1 MRYPEELE
9 LWLALYLQ
17 GNLDEPQKQ
26 KLQDWLNQNPA
37 HMELLRKLQKKTWQK
52 EIQQIALFD
61 QKRNW
66 QDVMK
71 RIARRHRVIL
81 IQRASI
87 AACIATLVCLS
98 CLFFLPESQQ
108 QEPVTIARIHPHE
121 VKLNTAS
128 GMSYSLDSTG
138 KIMTKETLLKSNGK
152 ELKFKP
158 RQQAN
163 AKVEW
168 NTVIVPRGTTYKVEL
183 SDQTEVTLNAESVLH
198 FPNYFEKDKKRE
210 IWLTGE
216 AYFNVTQDT
225 TRPFVVHSK
234 HLNVKVLGTKFNL
247 MAYEKADK
255 QQVTLIQ
262 GKVKVENEQGTEE
275 VILTP
280 EMQASFDKK
289 LRTINCKKVN
299 TSYYTAWQQDL
310 FAFRETPLREVMRT
324 LAQWYDFEVFF
335 QNPEVQDFTYTGKI
349 KRYETLNEVLENFRE
364 MNELEFSIRDKT
376 VVVSKVS

>member
-9 LWLALYLQ
+9 LWIALYLQ

-37 HMELLRKLQKKTWQK
+37 HMELLGKLQKKTWQK

-108 QEPVTIARIHPHE
+108 QEPVT
-121 VKLNTAS
+121 
-128 GMSYSLDSTG
+128 
-138 KIMTKETLLKSNGK
+138 NGK

-225 TRPFVVHSK
+225 TRPFVVHTK

-247 MAYEKADK
+247 MAYEEADK

-289 LRTINCKKVN
+289 LRTIDCKKVN
-299 TSYYTAWQQDL
+299 TRIITKSKTAQAAAND
-310 FAFRETPLREVMRT
+310 
-324 LAQWYDFEVFF
+324 
-335 QNPEVQDFTYTGKI
+335 
-349 KRYETLNEVLENFRE
+349 VLVCK
-364 MNELEFSIRDKT
+364 LS
-376 VVVSKVS
+376 